1 MCTIQNVND
10 KLIVFG
16 DTMDQSGIQAIQHIP
31 NPGKFLVESGLLFKI
46 NREILHPLG
55 VALAVT
61 LNDSDETVSINVLDG
76 RHSPEGILFTDEML
90 TGGIEKLQKYMDKH
104 GYQAIDSRQQY
115 LGFKIQAKTKH

>member
-1 MCTIQNVND
+1 MCTIQNVNA
-10 KLIVFG
+10 KFNVFG
-16 DTMDQSGIQAIQHIP
+16 NMNMTDGIQHIP

-55 VALAVT
+55 LALTVT
-61 LNDSDETVSINVLDG
+61 LDGEDKTVTINVLDG